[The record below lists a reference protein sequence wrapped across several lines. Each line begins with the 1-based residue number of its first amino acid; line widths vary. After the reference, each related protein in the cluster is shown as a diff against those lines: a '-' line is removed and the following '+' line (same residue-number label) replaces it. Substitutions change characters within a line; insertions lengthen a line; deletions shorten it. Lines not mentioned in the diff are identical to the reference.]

1 MPTALDS
8 RRAPGRRWR
17 RRAAVTVGA
26 VLALGL
32 SMTPTDIGAASAP
45 DRVEGG
51 TARIA
56 LPPGEVPN
64 YIFPFLDWS
73 HQSITNVALFQKL
86 MYRPLYWAGDGDSP
100 QINRDLSLAE
110 PVRWS
115 DDLMTATVE
124 LKGYA
129 WADGT
134 TLTPSNVAF
143 WMGLVQHAG
152 SGWVGNSRGY
162 YPDLVEAVNYDE
174 AAGTVTFQLTSPVSP
189 TWFESNILANT
200 TPLPIAWDL
209 EADGTPGAC
218 SSGDPALQAESC
230 PKVHAYLTTQADD
243 LASYDSNP
251 LWQVVNGPWK
261 LDAFDASGNVR
272 MVPNN
277 SYSGPVAPSLDAI
290 EFVPFTSEEAQ
301 YNVLRSGG
309 DLSVGYVPT
318 AMAPRAGD
326 GFVPSD
332 NPLDGYQIV
341 PRHTWGFNYLVLNQ
355 QNPEV
360 GALFRQQYFRQA
372 LQATIDQPG
381 VIEVA
386 LKGYGVITNGPVPAQ
401 PANDLAS
408 ATVIEQVQEYSVDDA
423 RQLLIDNG
431 WELGSGSDPA
441 VCVRPGTDQGECGEG
456 IAEGT
461 RAEFALEYMSGS
473 TSVSTM
479 MEQMRSSASEAG
491 IRIVLSEAPYN
502 TVIAT
507 AVTCAEADPICG
519 WEAAHWGA
527 GWTFLTSTYP
537 TGEKLFGSASGSNYS
552 NYSDP
557 VMDTLIAATVS
568 SDDPSALSAYER
580 YAAEQFPVTYLP
592 TPIELI
598 AVANNL
604 QGVAPAS
611 PLQTINPENWYF
623 IGS

>member
-1 MPTALDS
+1 MATALDS
-8 RRAPGRRWR
+8 TTSAGRHRR
-17 RRAAVTVGA
+17 RRAATAAGA
-26 VLALGL
+26 LLALGI
-32 SMTPTDIGAASAP
+32 TTTAIGGVAAAEPAP
-45 DRVEGG
+45 VDGG

-86 MYRPLYWAGDGDSP
+86 MFRPLYWAGDGDSP

-110 PVRWS
+110 PVAWS
-115 DDLMTATVE
+115 DDLATATVT
-124 LKGYA
+124 LKDYA

-134 TLTPSNVAF
+134 MLTPANVAF

-152 SGWVGNSRGY
+152 GGWVGNSRGY
-162 YPDLVEAVNYDE
+162 YPDLVESVSYDE
-174 AAGTVTFQLTSPVSP
+174 TAGTVTFQLSAPVSP

-200 TPLPIAWDL
+200 TPLPLAWDL
-209 EADGTPGAC
+209 EADDTPGAC

-230 PKVHAYLTTQADD
+230 PKVHAYLTAQADD
-243 LASYDSNP
+243 LASYATNP
-251 LWQVVNGPWK
+251 LWQVVDGPWR
-261 LDAFDASGNVR
+261 LDSFDASGNVR
-272 MVPNN
+272 MVPNET
-277 SYSGPVAPSLDAI
+277 YSGPVQPALDAI

-301 YNVLRSGG
+301 FNVLRAGG

-326 GFVPSD
+326 GFVPAD
-332 NPLDGYQIV
+332 NPLDGYEIV
-341 PRHTWGFNYLVLNQ
+341 PRYTWGFNYLVLNQ
-355 QNPEV
+355 QSPTV
-360 GALFRQQYFRQA
+360 GPLFRQQYFRQA
-372 LQATIDQPG
+372 LQASVDQPG

-408 ATVIEQVQEYSVDDA
+408 ATVVEQVQPYSVDDA
-423 RQLLIDNG
+423 RQLMTDNG
-431 WELGSGSDPA
+431 WELGSGAA
-441 VCVRPGTDQGECGEG
+441 VCVRPGSGEGECGEG
-456 IAEGT
+456 IAEGAT
-461 RAEFALEYMSGS
+461 AEFALEYMSGS

-479 MEQMRSSASEAG
+479 MEQLRSSAAEAG
-491 IRIVLSEAPYN
+491 IVITLSEAPYN

-507 AVTCAEADPICG
+507 AVTCTEDDPICA
-519 WEAAHWGA
+519 WDAAHWGA

-537 TGEKLFGSASGSNYS
+537 TGEKLFGSSSGSNYS

-557 VMDTLIAATVS
+557 EMDSLIAATVS
-568 SDDPSALSAYER
+568 SDDPAALSAYEQF
-580 YAAEQFPVTYLP
+580 AAEQFPVTYLP

-598 AVANNL
+598 AVASNL
-604 QGVAPAS
+604 AGVAPAS

-623 IGS
+623 TES